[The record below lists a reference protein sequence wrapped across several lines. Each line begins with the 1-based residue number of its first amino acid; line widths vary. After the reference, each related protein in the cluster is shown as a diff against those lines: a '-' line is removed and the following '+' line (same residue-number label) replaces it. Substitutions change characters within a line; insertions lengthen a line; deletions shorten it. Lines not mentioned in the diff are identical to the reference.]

1 VRAARAHA
9 NSLRFELDGGALA
22 LLEPSHDVPLVT
34 LVVALRS
41 GSAADPTE
49 KAGLARIAA
58 RMLRRGCEGLVAEQI
73 DFRIDALGAEM
84 AVETSPSTVAI
95 HAQVIARNLDALVD
109 LLARMI
115 STPTFPEEEL
125 GRLKRETVSEIIEA
139 RDNDRVVA
147 QKAMQRSLF
156 AGHPYGLNA
165 GGTTQTV
172 PRIDRSDIVAFFR
185 RYVVSG
191 NLVVAFAGD
200 VTPDRV
206 PALAARLLA
215 GVPRGPAA
223 TQDVPEPT
231 MASGRR
237 LLLVDKPERTQTQI
251 LLGTLGTSPSDDDHV
266 PLLVANAIFG
276 GTFTSRLMKEIRSKR
291 GWSYGASAR
300 AGIDRRRQA
309 WILWTFPAAQD
320 VGPCLKLSIELL
332 EQWVTGGVTGREVS
346 FIQRY
351 LARSHAFDVDT
362 ATKRMHQTL
371 DIDLLGLPLDYFSG
385 WVAHVGSVTAES
397 ASTAVKNR
405 IDVGRLLAVVV
416 GTATE
421 VLEPLRSAVPSVSEI
436 VVVPFDAE

>member
-1 VRAARAHA
+1 VRAARAQPT
-9 NSLRFELDGGALA
+9 SLRFELEGGALA

-34 LVVALRS
+34 VVLAMRS
-41 GSAADPTE
+41 GSAADPVE

-58 RMLRRGCEGLVAEQI
+58 RMLRRGCDGLVAEQI

-95 HAQVIARNLDALVD
+95 HAQVITRNLDALID

-115 STPTFPEEEL
+115 SAPTFPEDEL
-125 GRLKRETVSEIIEA
+125 GRLQRETVSEIVEA

-147 QKAMQRSLF
+147 QKAMQRTLF
-156 AGHPYGLNA
+156 AGHPYGRNA

-172 PRIDRSDIVAFFR
+172 PRIDRNDVVAFFKR
-185 RYVVSG
+185 HVVSG

-200 VTPDRV
+200 VAADRV
-206 PALAARLLA
+206 PGLAARLLA

-223 TQDVPEPT
+223 TQNVAEPT
-231 MASGRR
+231 MAPGRK

-251 LLGTLGTSPSDDDHV
+251 LLGTMGTSPSDYDHV

-300 AGIDRRRQA
+300 AGIDQRRQA

-332 EQWVTGGVTGREVS
+332 EQWVAGGVTSREVS

-371 DIDLLGLPLDYFSG
+371 DVDLLGLPGDYFTG
-385 WVAHVGSVTAES
+385 WVAHVRSVTPETAS
-397 ASTAVKNR
+397 AAVKNR
-405 IDVGRLLAVVV
+405 IDVDRLLAVVV
-416 GTATE
+416 GTAAE
-421 VLEPLRSAVPSVSEI
+421 VLEPLRAAVPSVSD
-436 VVVPFDAE
+436 VAVVPFDAE